1 MTNNDRISML
11 HERIGAI
18 TEQLGIE
25 SQQHLSTIA
34 LLRRIKEGEVDIVN
48 VVINENGWRLA
59 VAKEP
64 GLELRTATDGDGND

>member
-1 MTNNDRISML
+1 MTNDERISLL

-25 SQQHLSTIA
+25 SQQHLSTLA
-34 LLRRIKEGEVDIVN
+34 LLRRIKGGEVDIVT
-48 VVINENGWRLA
+48 VVINDNGWRLA

-64 GLELRTATDGDGND
+64 DLELRTATDIDGHD